1 MSLIKFEKPKGKEH
15 LDKDFLEEL
24 KHKIWSTKGTRF
36 NADSRLKST
45 AKLSHL
51 CMSLLSVYLIIFGL
65 LTVYKIYNP
74 GESPYS
80 ANTIAFTI
88 TATSILLLVFSQ
100 YENFQ
105 NYQLK
110 AKNFHDCALDLA
122 DLYNELQNFKTYK
135 KNASDK
141 EKLQF
146 CSDLQKRYQSILR
159 KFDNHFQIDNKIFKC
174 QHSDYYE
181 TATTFYQAKIWL
193 IYFIRYRFIYRIN
206 DFSWYYFILDDFLIP
221 NLFESNMQCV
231 PRSYTEMFEHAKNLK
246 SIICKNIETQIYNLF
261 NEEL

>member
-1 MSLIKFEKPKGKEH
+1 MSPASQFEKPRGKEH

-74 GESPYS
+74 GENPYS
-80 ANTIAFTI
+80 ANIIAFTI

-100 YENFQ
+100 FENSQ

-135 KNASDK
+135 KDVSDE
-141 EKLQF
+141 EKLNF
-146 CSDLQKRYQSILR
+146 CSALQKRYQAVLR
-159 KFDNHFQIDNKIFKC
+159 KFENHSPIDNQIFRC
-174 QHSDYYE
+174 QHSDYYNNPSLFE
-181 TATTFYQAKIWL
+181 FKIRS
-193 IYFIRYRFIYRIN
+193 IYFLRYQIIYII
-206 DFSWYYFILDDFLIP
+206 SMILPGIL
-221 NLFESNMQCV
+221 LFFM
-231 PRSYTEMFEHAKNLK
+231 
-246 SIICKNIETQIYNLF
+246 IY
-261 NEEL
+261 